1 MKNFYRKI
9 GTAYILNQRT
19 DLIEMVLVVTK
30 GYDVELKTSTM
41 RHAIKEILPN
51 SYAKIELMQED
62 VLELN
67 NEFYV
72 TFFAEGKL
80 FEKKFVFRK
89 NTINDRALQ
98 DIPFMVLEGVNEIV
112 LNKIKYTK
120 LFISN
125 LQSKQNHLFARE

>member
-1 MKNFYRKI
+1 MKKDIDIPKTEGIAIAVVREWNEEFLSQDWN
-9 GTAYILNQRT
+9 AYILNQRT

-98 DIPFMVLEGVNEIV
+98 DIPFMD
-112 LNKIKYTK
+112 
-120 LFISN
+120 
-125 LQSKQNHLFARE
+125 ARGGLMK